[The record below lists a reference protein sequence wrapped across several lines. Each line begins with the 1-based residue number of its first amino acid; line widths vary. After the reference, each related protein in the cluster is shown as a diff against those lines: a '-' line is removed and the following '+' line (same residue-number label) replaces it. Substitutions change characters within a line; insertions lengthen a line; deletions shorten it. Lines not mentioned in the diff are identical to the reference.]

1 MCIFKM
7 AKVYHVVFTVV
18 FFENVASEIR
28 LVLFYVTLVLMKND
42 NYRIRVS
49 WLP

>member
-7 AKVYHVVFTVV
+7 AKVYHVVFTVG
-18 FFENVASEIR
+18 FFENTASEIG
-28 LVLFYVTLVLMKND
+28 LVLFYVTLVLMQNE
-42 NYRIRVS
+42 NCRIRVS